1 MKSLS
6 TWIGILC
13 FIFTGC
19 RDSLREE
26 VPEDSGLQT
35 RLNFTAGVSIEKSQV
50 LFFRNLTK
58 GDTLV
63 CWLEI
68 EGPKKEFDE
77 HVFRLPAGYYQMKLI
92 GNGEAD
98 HIFFSGIPSVENT
111 RIEYADGTQPP
122 DLYYTAIYLKAG
134 EQKRGGAGMIILT
147 SRIALTV
154 EKVPA
159 DVKKIRVEL
168 KNTSAGVT
176 LYPEILKKATDP
188 CISQELGNIAP
199 GSSPVVHLR
208 SFPSYPATD
217 TTFLQVYGLD
227 TEANVLFEGR
237 SVSFRL
243 GGSEDIQI
251 RCSFGTDREVKNF
264 PSSFKL
270 EKGILPCFSLR
281 KKEIEKMPL

>member
-1 MKSLS
+1 MKSLP
-6 TWIGILC
+6 TWLGIVC

-19 RDSLREE
+19 RDSLRES
-26 VPEDSGLQT
+26 VAEDFGLQT

-50 LFFRNLTK
+50 LFFRNLTQ

-98 HIFFSGIPSVENT
+98 HIFFSGVPSIENGW
-111 RIEYADGTQPP
+111 IEYADGTQPP
-122 DLYYTAIYLKAG
+122 DLYYAAIYLKAG
-134 EQKRGGAGMIILT
+134 EQKRGGAGMIILN

-154 EKVPA
+154 EKVP
-159 DVKKIRVEL
+159 VEVRRIRVEL

-176 LYPEILKKATDP
+176 LNLDILKKATDP
-188 CISQELGNIAP
+188 CISQELENVIP

-217 TTFLQVYGLD
+217 TTFLQVYGFNAD
-227 TEANVLFEGR
+227 NDVLFEGR

-251 RCSFGTDREVKNF
+251 RCSFGAESQIKNF
-264 PSSFKL
+264 SSCFDS
-270 EKGILPCFSLR
+270 EEGALPCFSLR
-281 KKEIEKMPL
+281 KKRN